1 MSSTQSTARPA
12 MPPCTQPPT
21 DAPRDALRT
30 SGLRA
35 ILAPRSVALVGAS
48 RRNLELVAN
57 VRRGSAE
64 AVGIHPSNSEVA
76 GLQCV
81 PSLKALLAPPELA
94 VLAVGPATIAASMR
108 DALALGV
115 RSFVVPGL
123 GVESGADGP
132 AAVRELHR
140 IAEDSGAAVLGP
152 NCMGSASP
160 DSPSAWLGTIPA
172 SFLPGSVAI
181 VSQSGSIADAF
192 LALGPRY
199 GFSGVVSCGAELN
212 RDAADWVAH
221 FAADPATRVIG
232 LFLETVRRPHAF
244 RRALRV
250 AAEAGKPVVC
260 LKIGRS
266 EQARR
271 AALAHTGAIVGSHAA
286 FSAVLRS
293 HGVLQVDDLPEM
305 IELLGVFSTA
315 RRPTGG
321 RIGAVTESGAEAA
334 LLGDHAERNGLT
346 FPALPESI
354 QRRLRSDHPLLP
366 TSNPLDPWAIAEPV
380 AAFSAAIEALAD
392 AGQYDLLIGQVD
404 LSRHRGETEQTW
416 CGAVVRALAEAG
428 RRTHTFTAVTTVHH
442 TDPPE
447 ALARYAAEHDVCLLK
462 GIGPGLTA
470 IARAVAWS
478 AGAGLPDAAVPPP
491 RTADIAG
498 RLTGL
503 PAGPLSEFDSSAL
516 LERGGVA
523 FARRLLAE
531 SPDDA
536 VEAAGTLGF
545 PVVVKT
551 DGPAH
556 KARAGGV
563 MLNLNSPEAVS
574 DAATRL
580 AGRVLVAEQVAPA
593 LEVFCGMVRD
603 PVWGPV
609 YALGRGGTQ
618 VESTTPVTFVGPLTP
633 ELVRL
638 MISRA
643 GLETWQSLLAV
654 ALLAMDALA
663 RGAPR
668 IGEIDINPVVCAPD
682 GTARAVDALIVLTAD
697 ASPDED
703 SS

>member
-1 MSSTQSTARPA
+1 MSSAQSAARPA
-12 MPPCTQPPT
+12 TPPGTQPPT

-35 ILAPRSVALVGAS
+35 IITPRSVALVGAS
-48 RRNLELVAN
+48 RRNLQLVAN
-57 VRRGSAE
+57 VRRGTAE

-76 GLQCV
+76 GLPCV
-81 PSLKALLAPPELA
+81 PSLSALPAPPELA
-94 VLAVGPATIAASMR
+94 VLAVGPAAIAASMR

-123 GVESGADGP
+123 GVESGAGGP

-140 IAEDSGAAVLGP
+140 IAEDFSAAVLGP

-232 LFLETVRRPHAF
+232 LFLETVRRPHVF

-315 RRPTGG
+315 RRPTGS

-354 QRRLRSDHPLLP
+354 QRRLRTDHPLLP
-366 TSNPLDPWAIAEPV
+366 TDNPLDPWAIAEPV
-380 AAFSAAIEALAD
+380 AAFSTAIEALAD
-392 AGQYDLLIGQVD
+392 AGAYDLLIGQVD

-416 CGAVVRALAEAG
+416 CGAVVRALADAG
-428 RRTHTFTAVTTVHH
+428 HRPPTTRSGRTW
-442 TDPPE
+442 P
-447 ALARYAAEHDVCLLK
+447 
-462 GIGPGLTA
+462 
-470 IARAVAWS
+470 
-478 AGAGLPDAAVPPP
+478 
-491 RTADIAG
+491 
-498 RLTGL
+498 
-503 PAGPLSEFDSSAL
+503 
-516 LERGGVA
+516 
-523 FARRLLAE
+523 
-531 SPDDA
+531 
-536 VEAAGTLGF
+536 
-545 PVVVKT
+545 
-551 DGPAH
+551 
-556 KARAGGV
+556 
-563 MLNLNSPEAVS
+563 
-574 DAATRL
+574 
-580 AGRVLVAEQVAPA
+580 
-593 LEVFCGMVRD
+593 VRD
-603 PVWGPV
+603 PRARRGC
-609 YALGRGGTQ
+609 GRPGSPG
-618 VESTTPVTFVGPLTP
+618 SGCRRSGRPSRCGRRR
-633 ELVRL
+633 VRR
-638 MISRA
+638 SRR
-643 GLETWQSLLAV
+643 
-654 ALLAMDALA
+654 A
-663 RGAPR
+663 RGRRSGRSVRRPCPYGGGPGPWCGR
-668 IGEIDINPVVCAPD
+668 S
-682 GTARAVDALIVLTAD
+682 R
-697 ASPDED
+697 
-703 SS
+703 

>member
-1 MSSTQSTARPA
+1 MTSERSAVRPLA
-12 MPPCTQPPT
+12 GASR
-21 DAPRDALRT
+21 DAPRT
-30 SGLRA
+30 SGLSG
-35 ILAPRSVALVGAS
+35 ILTPRSVALVGAS

-57 VRRGSAE
+57 VRRGTVDA
-64 AVGIHPSNSEVA
+64 AGVHPSNPEVA
-76 GLQCV
+76 GLRCV
-81 PSLKALLAPPELA
+81 PSLSALPAPPELA
-94 VLAVGPATIAASMR
+94 VLAVGPATIATSMR

-123 GVESGADGP
+123 GVEAGPEGP
-132 AAVRELHR
+132 AAVRELR
-140 IAEDSGAAVLGP
+140 QLADDSGAAVLGP
-152 NCMGSASP
+152 NCMGSARP

-232 LFLETVRRPHAF
+232 LFLETVRRPTAF
-244 RRALRV
+244 REALRL
-250 AAEAGKPVVC
+250 AGEAGKPVVC
-260 LKIGRS
+260 LKVGRS

-271 AALAHTGAIVGSHAA
+271 AALAHTGAIVGSQAA

-315 RRPTGG
+315 RRPTGT

-334 LLGDHAERNGLT
+334 LLGDHAEPNGLT
-346 FPALPESI
+346 FPALPERI
-354 QRRLRSDHPLLP
+354 RQRLRAGHPLLP

-380 AAFSAAIEALAD
+380 AAFSTAIEALAE
-392 AGQYDLLIGQVD
+392 AGVYDLLIGQVD
-404 LSRHRGETEQTW
+404 LSRHRGGTEQTW
-416 CGAVVRALAEAG
+416 CGAVVRALADAG
-428 RRTHTFTAVTTVHH
+428 RRANVFTAVTTVHH

-447 ALARYAAEHDVCLLK
+447 DLARYAAEHDVCLLK

-470 IARAVAWS
+470 IARAAVWS
-478 AGAGLPDAAVPPP
+478 PRVTAAVPPP
-491 RTADIAG
+491 RGAG
-498 RLTGL
+498 LVEELAGL
-503 PAGPLSEFDSSAL
+503 PAGSLSEFVSSAL
-516 LERGGVA
+516 LERTGVA
-523 FARRLLAE
+523 FARRVLAE
-531 SPDDA
+531 SADA
-536 VEAAGTLGF
+536 AAAAAREIGF

-556 KARAGGV
+556 KAREGGV
-563 MLNLNSPEAVS
+563 LLDLTSPDAVS

-580 AGRVLVAEQVAPA
+580 AGRVLVAEQVAPG

-603 PVWGPV
+603 PDWGPV

-618 VESTTPVTFVGPLTP
+618 VESTTPVTFAGPLTP
-633 ELVRL
+633 DSLRPL
-638 MISRA
+638 IGQA
-643 GLETWQSLLAV
+643 GLETWHEPLVA

-668 IGEIDINPVVCAPD
+668 VGEIDINPIICAAD
-682 GTARAVDALIVLTAD
+682 GAARAVDALIVLTTD
-697 ASPDED
+697 IPDED
-703 SS
+703 RP